1 MLCLRSHVFRSYNHF
16 VRLTVLGL
24 HCNQVALRSCSGTWH
39 QKPARRLGVAGV
51 ICHLLFG
58 CGSEL
63 QTRNSGQKSH
73 PKRQQNSSSDPDYW
87 ELRHRSN
94 VKYLRRG
101 RQGHV
106 LPSNRRVTNCLKHSR
121 GNHQSSSSEVYL
133 NLIRPGKFLPIIHPL
148 QLSLFKCLPYNS
160 ATLKITCFFISC
172 QYCMVLRQRVFC

>member
-1 MLCLRSHVFRSYNHF
+1 MLWNMAPKTCTAKALLGSSVIY
-16 VRLTVLGL
+16 RLDVDP
-24 HCNQVALRSCSGTWH
+24 SCRPEILDKNVTPKG
-39 QKPARRLGVAGV
+39 
-51 ICHLLFG
+51 
-58 CGSEL
+58 
-63 QTRNSGQKSH
+63 
-73 PKRQQNSSSDPDYW
+73 PKRKFDEENSSSDPDFW

-101 RQGHV
+101 RQGMFYHPTV
-106 LPSNRRVTNCLKHSR
+106 QAARVTNCLKHSR